1 MFNFLKKNKSQPAQ
15 AAEDVRFDAF
25 KEHWKQVKAVLEAT
39 GPWSTGTR
47 NIGKHINILCDCK
60 MACTYLNV
68 TIISRSL
75 SDCIICSLHSVLH
88 N

>member
-47 NIGKHINILCDCK
+47 NIGKLLLIAFYEIYDYI
-60 MACTYLNV
+60 T
-68 TIISRSL
+68 
-75 SDCIICSLHSVLH
+75 
-88 N
+88 

>member
-25 KEHWKQVKAVLEAT
+25 EHWKQVKAVLEAT

-47 NIGKHINILCDCK
+47 NIGELLRNI
-60 MACTYLNV
+60 
-68 TIISRSL
+68 
-75 SDCIICSLHSVLH
+75 
-88 N
+88 

>member
-25 KEHWKQVKAVLEAT
+25 KDHWKQVKAVLEAT

-47 NIGKHINILCDCK
+47 NIGKH
-60 MACTYLNV
+60 Y
-68 TIISRSL
+68 
-75 SDCIICSLHSVLH
+75 H
-88 N
+88 NT

>member
-47 NIGKHINILCDCK
+47 NIGKHVIS
-60 MACTYLNV
+60 TVSTNV
-68 TIISRSL
+68 TSISNGFFRFNRS
-75 SDCIICSLHSVLH
+75 
-88 N
+88 